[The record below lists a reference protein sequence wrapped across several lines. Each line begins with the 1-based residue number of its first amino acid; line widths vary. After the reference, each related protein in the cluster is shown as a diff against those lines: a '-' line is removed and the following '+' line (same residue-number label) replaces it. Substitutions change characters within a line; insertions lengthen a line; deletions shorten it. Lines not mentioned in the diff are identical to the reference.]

1 MVGRNYRRTH
11 SVYVYA
17 YACIVHACAPLL
29 HAYAPTLH
37 SYASVFNSSYK
48 CMPQHAYAYTGFAYI
63 CRYSETSFF
72 VQFGFFFFSLI
83 FLIQHDSHAPVP
95 VFYRLY
101 LLSFTSRGSAGH
113 LFAWYRALTKD
124 TKALVSV
131 AGFKPVMCLLSESF
145 VSSILGQAL
154 AKRWWDTTHT
164 FHITRTE
171 MTVTPHDFHQ
181 KTSLRSNG
189 AIINLKSESGIQ
201 LGIDLLGCRYSS
213 EHILYFDL
221 ERDYKPFSQATP
233 NDYVQMAKA
242 FLLYLLGVYLLANG
256 GQIVSLRWFALFRDF
271 EHAWEANWGQTYLAY
286 LYSIMD
292 TLSRGTLGQLARPWK
307 LFEVRPFSFFT
318 WFHILYFVLL
328 QTLFIHMPSRFTKLH
343 FMLLQTVFV
352 LFYLQSIILQI
363 TLHSCKLHCILAN
376 YHLANCHFFAI
387 LAMLGLELWLCCSWG
402 KYGPEGLPFSLGSP

>member
-1 MVGRNYRRTH
+1 MFMRTH
-11 SVYVYA
+11 ALFMRAHPFFMLMHPLFMRTRPCS
-17 YACIVHACAPLL
+17 IVHTNACPSMRMHIQVLRTYVGTQKL
-29 HAYAPTLH
+29 H
-37 SYASVFNSSYK
+37 FSS
-48 CMPQHAYAYTGFAYI
+48 
-63 CRYSETSFF
+63 SL
-72 VQFGFFFFSLI
+72 VFFFFSLI

-189 AIINLKSESGIQ
+189 VIINLKSESGIQ

-233 NDYVQMAKA
+233 NDYVQI
-242 FLLYLLGVYLLANG
+242 FVRGVSPCQWRADS
-256 GQIVSLRWFALFRDF
+256 V
-271 EHAWEANWGQTYLAY
+271 
-286 LYSIMD
+286 
-292 TLSRGTLGQLARPWK
+292 
-307 LFEVRPFSFFT
+307 FEV
-318 WFHILYFVLL
+318 V
-328 QTLFIHMPSRFTKLH
+328 
-343 FMLLQTVFV
+343 
-352 LFYLQSIILQI
+352 
-363 TLHSCKLHCILAN
+363 
-376 YHLANCHFFAI
+376 
-387 LAMLGLELWLCCSWG
+387 CS
-402 KYGPEGLPFSLGSP
+402 LS